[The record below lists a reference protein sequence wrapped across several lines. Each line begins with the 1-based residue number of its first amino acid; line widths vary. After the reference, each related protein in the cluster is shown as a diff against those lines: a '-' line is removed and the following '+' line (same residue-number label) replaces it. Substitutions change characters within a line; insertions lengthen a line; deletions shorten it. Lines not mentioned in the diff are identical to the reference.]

1 MLGGQGTS
9 GRRHASSR
17 RDQSGGTQT
26 GLRNLQMYVI
36 VALFDTV
43 VSPPFLVVAWVCR
56 KCEEGLLCI
65 C

>member
-36 VALFDTV
+36 VALFDT
-43 VSPPFLVVAWVCR
+43 LNIEGEENVCCYDSR
-56 KCEEGLLCI
+56 NDVPRGSRR
-65 C
+65 